1 MQYHYYILN
10 KPCNMVSQFKSSHRV
25 PLLGDLDF
33 PFPEGTHA
41 IGRLDQHSEGL
52 LLLTT
57 NKKVT
62 RLLFQ
67 GIKPHFREYH
77 VLVNSAVSQNQLN
90 QLSNGVTI
98 RTGQEIYYTTQPCSV
113 KLVNPPL
120 IQFNSD
126 YIPSERVPHSW
137 ISISLTEGKYHQV
150 RKMLTAVG
158 LRCKRLV
165 RLRIENLQLGN
176 LAPGCIQE
184 LTEQEFF
191 GGLNITD
198 Y

>member
-1 MQYHYYILN
+1 MQHHYYILN
-10 KPCNMVSQFKSSHRV
+10 KPCHMVSQFKSSHRV

-90 QLSNGVTI
+90 QLSNGVPI
-98 RTGQEIYYTTQPCSV
+98 RTGQEIFYTTQPCSV
-113 KLVNPPL
+113 RLVDPPL
-120 IQFNSD
+120 IRFNSD